1 MYDVLIIGAGI
12 MGASIGRELSK
23 YKLKTIILE
32 KENDVADGTS
42 KANSAI
48 IHAGYD
54 AKEGTLMAKYNARG
68 NEMYSKI
75 ADELDIPFKRIGSFV
90 LAFSEEEKEHL
101 NMLYERGLK
110 NGVPQM
116 EILNFEEIKKIEPN
130 ISDSVVAGL
139 YAKTAGIIGPWE
151 ATIGMIENAMDNGVE
166 LVLNSEVI
174 AIEKKDNFYKVKDSK
189 GNTYESKVIINCAGV
204 YTDKVHNFVY
214 PCEYK
219 IIPRRG
225 QYFVM
230 DKNEGKK
237 VNTVIFQCPNKLGK
251 GVLVTPTVHGNL
263 LLGPDSQDILD
274 KEDKATTTEQLEFI
288 KERAT
293 KSVKNISL
301 REVIRTFAGLRAESD
316 TEDFVIKNTNNF
328 IDVAG
333 IKSPGLSAAP
343 AIAEDVSKMVVE
355 ILENPLKKEDFNPFR
370 KKQIR
375 FMELSN
381 ENKKEIIKKDSSY
394 GRIICRCENITEGEI
409 IDSIH
414 RNIGATTVDGVK
426 RRCRPGMGRCQG
438 GFCGPRIQEILAKEL
453 NKPLES
459 IVLDG
464 ENSYI
469 LTGETKK

>member
-12 MGASIGRELSK
+12 MGASISRELSK

-54 AKEGTLMAKYNARG
+54 AKEGTLMAKYNVKG

-75 ADELDIPFKRIGSFV
+75 VDELDIPFKRIGSFV

-101 NMLYERGLK
+101 NILYERGLK

-130 ISDSVVAGL
+130 VNDSVVAGL

-151 ATIGMIENAMDNGVE
+151 ATIAMIENAMDNGVE

-174 AIEKKDNFYKVKDSK
+174 AIEKKDNFYRVKDLK
-189 GNTYESKVIINCAGV
+189 ENIYDSKVIINCAGV

-237 VNTVIFQCPNKLGK
+237 VNTVVFQCPNKLGK

-274 KEDKATTTEQLEFI
+274 KEDKATTIEQLEFI

-301 REVIRTFAGLRAESD
+301 REVIRTFAGLRAEAD
-316 TEDFVIKNTNNF
+316 TEDFVIKDTNNF

-343 AIAEDVSKMVVE
+343 AIAEDISKMVLR
-355 ILENPLKKEDFNPFR
+355 ILENPSKKEDFNPFR

-414 RNIGATTVDGVK
+414 RNVGATTVDGVK

>member
-12 MGASIGRELSK
+12 MGASISRELSK

-54 AKEGTLMAKYNARG
+54 AKEGTLMAKYNAKG

-130 ISDSVVAGL
+130 VSDSVVAGL

-174 AIEKKDNFYKVKDSK
+174 AIEKKDNFYSTKDSK
-189 GNTYESKVIINCAGV
+189 GNIYESKIIINCAGV
-204 YTDKVHNFVY
+204 YTDKVHSFVY

-237 VNTVIFQCPNKLGK
+237 VNSVIFQCPNKLGK

-343 AIAEDVSKMVVE
+343 AIAEDVSKMAVE
-355 ILENPLKKEDFNPFR
+355 ILGNPLKKEDFNPFR

-375 FMELSN
+375 FMELSD

-409 IDSIH
+409 VDSIH

-453 NKPLES
+453 HKPLES

>member
-12 MGASIGRELSK
+12 MGASISRELSK
-23 YKLKTIILE
+23 YKLKTLILE

-54 AKEGTLMAKYNARG
+54 AKEGTLMAKYNAKG

-75 ADELDIPFKRIGSFV
+75 AEELDIPFKRIGSFV

-110 NGVPQM
+110 NGVTQM
-116 EILNFEEIKKIEPN
+116 EILNFEEIKRIEPN

-174 AIEKKDNFYKVKDSK
+174 AIEKKDNFYKVIDSK
-189 GNTYESKVIINCAGV
+189 GNIYESKVIINCAGV

-237 VNTVIFQCPNKLGK
+237 VNSVIFQCPNKLGK

-343 AIAEDVSKMVVE
+343 AIAEDVSQMVIE
-355 ILENPLKKEDFNPFR
+355 ILKTPPKKENFNPFR
-370 KKQIR
+370 RKQIR

>member
-12 MGASIGRELSK
+12 MGASISRELSK

-54 AKEGTLMAKYNARG
+54 AKEGTLMAKYNAKG
-68 NEMYSKI
+68 NEMFSKI
-75 ADELDIPFKRIGSFV
+75 AVELDIPFKRIGSFV

-130 ISDSVVAGL
+130 VSDSVVAGL

-174 AIEKKDNFYKVKDSK
+174 AIEKKDNLYSVKDSK
-189 GNTYESKVIINCAGV
+189 GNIYESKIIINCAGV

-214 PCEYK
+214 PCDYK

-237 VNTVIFQCPNKLGK
+237 VNSVIFQCPNKLGK

-343 AIAEDVSKMVVE
+343 AIAEEVSQMIIK
-355 ILENPLKKEDFNPFR
+355 ILENPPKKEDFNPFR